1 MKAREDADILY
12 ITAVTKLYAV
22 VSTVLTT
29 AGNKIQYIV

>member
-12 ITAVTKLYAV
+12 ITAVTKVYAV
-22 VSTVLTT
+22 VSTVIIT